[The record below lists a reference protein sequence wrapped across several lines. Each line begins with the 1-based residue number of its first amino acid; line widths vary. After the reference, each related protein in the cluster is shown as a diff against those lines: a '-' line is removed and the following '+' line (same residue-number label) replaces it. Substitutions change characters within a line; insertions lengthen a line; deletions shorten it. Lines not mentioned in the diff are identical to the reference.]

1 MARSGEN
8 NLTRLGMNTLE
19 IIRTLSAESI
29 QHFIRAHENDD
40 RRTFVLNNKEVSGIP
55 PGILADQIAGRKKSK
70 EKLPTYYATSGV
82 IYPPSINLEQSSSEQ
97 TARFKAEILQNIFKE
112 KQIIGAD
119 LTGGFGVDAFFLSR
133 AFKHLHFVEPEES
146 LLEISR
152 HNHEQLNATNIE
164 YHLSS
169 AEIFIKD
176 ARHSCDF
183 FYADPSRRTL
193 TGRKVN
199 AMEDSIPDV
208 VKLSVQILK
217 KSSVF
222 LVKASPLLDIQAGL
236 TQLPYVK
243 AAFVI
248 SVDNECKEVLFVCE
262 KDSVGEPVIET
273 VNLSNHKKP
282 EAFSFTFSEERAQET
297 GLNDP
302 LQYLY
307 EPNASILKAGAF
319 KSIGTRFNLQ
329 KIQNNTHLYT
339 SHDLVSD
346 FPGRIFLVE
355 KTIRGDR
362 QEIKKYFPDGKA
374 NVTTRNYPLT
384 AEMLKKKTG
393 LKDGGEKFLFGFSGQ
408 QKKFLV
414 VAIRQ

>member
-1 MARSGEN
+1 
-8 NLTRLGMNTLE
+8 MNTLE
-19 IIRTLSAESI
+19 IIRTLSAESF
-29 QHFIRAHENDD
+29 QQFIRAHEHDD

-70 EKLPTYYATSGV
+70 EKLPTYYAASGI

-97 TARFKAEILQNIFKE
+97 TARFKAEILQNILKG

-133 AFKHLHFVEPEES
+133 AFKQLHFVEPEES

-152 HNHEQLNATNIE
+152 HNHQQLNATNIE
-164 YHLSS
+164 YHISS
-169 AEIFIKD
+169 AEIFIED
-176 ARHSCDF
+176 ASHSCDF

-243 AAFVI
+243 AVFVI

-262 KDSVGEPVIET
+262 KATVGEPIIET
-273 VNLSNHKKP
+273 VNLSNYKP
-282 EAFSFTFSEERAQET
+282 SEAFSFRFSEERAHEAR
-297 GLNDP
+297 LNDP

-319 KSIGTRFNLQ
+319 KSIATRFNLQ
-329 KIQNNTHLYT
+329 KIQKNTHLYT
-339 SHDLVSD
+339 SHDLASE

-374 NVTTRNYPLT
+374 NVTTRNYPLS

-393 LKDGGEKFLFGFSGQ
+393 LKDGGEKFLIGFSGQ